1 MFAIG
6 FGYKQL
12 LGLVVSFA
20 NKNELKIRN
29 NL

>member
-12 LGLVVSFA
+12 LGLVVNFA
-20 NKNELKIRN
+20 NINELKIRN